1 MEGTQKDWLRLTAM
15 ITGNPSGTRCDACR
29 ETGSFH
35 CSDAFDGC
43 SGMRLYTVE
52 ELVEAI
58 ARKKPTDLDRIK
70 RMEDANW
77 KPASVYWRERAEKA
91 EAKLADAEAR
101 LELAAGMLEVFQTQT
116 AKFRRDMEAERE
128 RCAQIVAKGW
138 GKSVDAIWLEIV
150 GRGQ

>member
-1 MEGTQKDWLRLTAM
+1 MSTCPTCRAVGFDPSILGPDRCSFCDGTEGGHPPEVGKDMARIALMEK
-15 ITGNPSGTRCDACR
+15 C
-29 ETGSFH
+29 
-35 CSDAFDGC
+35 
-43 SGMRLYTVE
+43 
-52 ELVEAI
+52 
-58 ARKKPTDLDRIK
+58 
-70 RMEDANW
+70 NW

-128 RCAQIVAKGW
+128 RCAKIVAKGW